1 LTMKPNLNDLMM
13 NPARAQLLSAEEAG
27 MMLAK
32 LAGVQTVL
40 MGRVLSSSGNGKESS
55 EDTLLD
61 VKQAS
66 ERLNCTTDWLYRNS
80 KKLPFTKR
88 LSPRQLRFSSKG
100 IDKYL
105 KNRPQ

>member
-1 LTMKPNLNDLMM
+1 MKPNFNDLMM

-40 MGRVLSSSGNGKESS
+40 MGRVLSSSGNDKESS

-66 ERLNCTTDWLYRNS
+66 ERLNCTTVWLYRNS

-105 KNRPQ
+105 KSRPQ